1 MKIKSKSESEPLLAL
16 RGLVPRYLSL
26 TPPAFDFEDASVQAP
41 PVTLRLQ
48 EAERRCLEGAG
59 AQHPS
64 AKAEVREP

>member
-1 MKIKSKSESEPLLAL
+1 MKIKIKIKISLAA
-16 RGLVPRYLSL
+16 PI
-26 TPPAFDFEDASVQAP
+26 FDFEDTPVQAP

-64 AKAEVREP
+64 ALAEVREP